1 MLIPYLGEKSKFA
14 SFITPNI
21 PKDISTYVEPF
32 GGMFGV
38 FFSLDF
44 TKYKNVNFIYNDANN
59 LNYLLFKSL
68 KSNEFIE
75 LVKSKKVTKEVYL
88 ESLKNLFIEKDEY
101 LISLNW
107 LIILTCSSPYEIG
120 KDSWRNDSEFEIFK
134 MKYKAYKYH
143 IDKISEIHNMDYK
156 DIIRK
161 YDSQS
166 TFFYIDPPYMG
177 KEEYYINHNFNKS
190 SHYELADILNNIQ
203 GKFLLSYYYFDGI
216 EDLYQNCQMDSKIT
230 LMGTEYI
237 IMNYKQ

>member
-1 MLIPYLGEKSKFA
+1 
-14 SFITPNI
+14 
-21 PKDISTYVEPF
+21 
-32 GGMFGV
+32 
-38 FFSLDF
+38 
-44 TKYKNVNFIYNDANN
+44 
-59 LNYLLFKSL
+59 
-68 KSNEFIE
+68 
-75 LVKSKKVTKEVYL
+75 
-88 ESLKNLFIEKDEY
+88 
-101 LISLNW
+101 
-107 LIILTCSSPYEIG
+107 
-120 KDSWRNDSEFEIFK
+120 

-216 EDLYQNCQMDSKIT
+216 EDLYPNCQMDSKIT